1 MMGSTASR
9 GFSRRALLVWCAL
22 LGSAIAIPARVWAAL
37 KRPTT
42 AFGATA
48 LDQAFEELGSIPA
61 VHEGIRFTT
70 PDIAENGAVV
80 PIKIEVDAQTLPNVT
95 KVYVLVEKNPNPMV
109 AAFYIPDDTDVYVVT
124 RVKVAQTSS
133 LFAVV
138 EAEGKL
144 FMQSKETKVT
154 LGGCGG

>member
-1 MMGSTASR
+1 M
-9 GFSRRALLVWCAL
+9 LVWGTFL
-22 LGSAIAIPARVWAAL
+22 ISAIAAPARVWAAL
-37 KRPTT
+37 KRPKTV
-42 AFGATA
+42 FGATA
-48 LDQAFEELGSIPA
+48 LDQAFKELGGMPVI
-61 VHEGIRFTT
+61 HEGIRFTA

-80 PIKIEVDAQTLPNVT
+80 PITIEVDAELLPNVSE
-95 KVYVLVEKNPNPMV
+95 VYVLVEKNPNPMA
-109 AAFYIPDDTDVYVVT
+109 AAFYVADDTDVYVKT
-124 RVKVAQTSS
+124 RVKVAQTCD